1 MRRDSTLVCRKG
13 RTQIRNSL
21 NTIRNSLVPTVD
33 RNGKVV
39 VIASAIRSLDY
50 GFISVFLGVYLDLLE
65 FTPLQLGVVLSAV
78 MAGGTLSNIVASWR
92 GDTIGRRRM
101 LVVMALL
108 MGLGGILFPLT
119 EEAAFLVAISLMA
132 MTTSTGGD
140 RTAFLSLDMAI
151 LAQSGSSSQRTM
163 LFSWYNLLGRLTKAL
178 GSLMIAVPAVLQ
190 AWLGMEEVASY
201 KAMFLVYSVVAFAGV
216 AIYWRLAPSAESLP
230 ATSPESE
237 PAPDM
242 PRSAR
247 TIMVQL
253 AVLFSLDS
261 LGGGFMVQSFM
272 SFFFANR
279 FNMSLETI
287 AAIFFAGQILNAVS
301 IMLAV
306 PIARR
311 IGLITT
317 MAASQGLANSVM
329 ILMALTGNWLLAV
342 VFFLIR
348 ELINDMDI
356 PTRQSYSMAIVPTEA
371 RTATA
376 SVTNLGRTMA
386 QAVSPALA
394 GVVAQATT
402 LGIPIIVGSLIKL
415 VYNGALYAM
424 FRSVRAPE
432 ESRD

>member
-1 MRRDSTLVCRKG
+1 MALR
-13 RTQIRNSL
+13 IRNRDYYKILNSL
-21 NTIRNSLVPTVD
+21 QSLRNSIIPTVE
-33 RNGKVV
+33 RNGQVV

-50 GFISVFLGVYLDLLE
+50 GFISVFLGVYLDLLD
-65 FTPLQLGVVLSAV
+65 FSPIQLGIVLSAV

-101 LVVMALL
+101 LVAMALL
-108 MGLGGILFPLT
+108 MGLGGVLFPLT
-119 EEAAFLVAISLMA
+119 EQTALLVAISLMA

-151 LAQSGSSSQRTM
+151 LAQSGAAGQRTM

-178 GSLMIAVPAVLQ
+178 GSLMIAVPALLQ
-190 AWLGMEEVASY
+190 AWAGMDEVASY
-201 KAMFLVYSVVAFAGV
+201 KAMFAAYSLIAFAGV
-216 AIYWRLAPSAESLP
+216 AIYWKLTPGAESARAESAES
-230 ATSPESE
+230 E
-237 PAPDM
+237 PPPQM

-247 TIMVQL
+247 AIMIQL
-253 AVLFSLDS
+253 AALFSLDS

-279 FNMSLETI
+279 FDMSLETI

-311 IGLITT
+311 VGLITT

-342 VFFLIR
+342 TFFLVR

-356 PTRQSYSMAIVPTEA
+356 PTRQSYSMAIVPSEA

-386 QAVSPALA
+386 QAISPALA
-394 GVVAQATT
+394 GVVAQSTA
-402 LGIPIIVGSLIKL
+402 LGVPIIVGSLIKL

-424 FRSVRAPE
+424 FRSVKAPE
-432 ESRD
+432 EGQS

>member
-1 MRRDSTLVCRKG
+1 MDS
-13 RTQIRNSL
+13 
-21 NTIRNSLVPTVD
+21 
-33 RNGKVV
+33 NGQVV

-50 GFISVFLGVYLDLLE
+50 GFISVFLGVYLDLLD
-65 FTPLQLGVVLSAV
+65 FSPLQLGIVLSAI

-101 LVVMALL
+101 LIAMALL
-108 MGLGGILFPLT
+108 MGLGGVLFPLT
-119 EEAAFLVAISLMA
+119 EQTALLVAISLVA

-151 LAQSGSSSQRTM
+151 LAQSGAAGQRTM

-178 GSLMIAVPAVLQ
+178 GSLMIAVPALLQ
-190 AWLGMEEVASY
+190 AWAGMDEVASF
-201 KAMFLVYSVVAFAGV
+201 KAMFIAYSLVAFAGV
-216 AIYWRLAPSAESLP
+216 AIYWKLTPGAESLP
-230 ATSPESE
+230 AESVESE
-237 PAPDM
+237 PPPQM

-247 TIMVQL
+247 TIMIQL

-279 FNMSLETI
+279 FDMSLETI

-311 IGLITT
+311 VGLITT

-342 VFFLIR
+342 VFFLVR

-356 PTRQSYSMAIVPTEA
+356 PTRQSYSMAIVPPEA

-376 SVTNLGRTMA
+376 SVTNLGRTFA
-386 QAVSPALA
+386 QAISPALA
-394 GVVAQATT
+394 GVVAQSTT

-415 VYNGALYAM
+415 VYNGALYIM

-432 ESRD
+432 EGKSK

>member
-1 MRRDSTLVCRKG
+1 M
-13 RTQIRNSL
+13 
-21 NTIRNSLVPTVD
+21 
-33 RNGKVV
+33 V

-50 GFISVFLGVYLDLLE
+50 GFISVFLGVYLDLLD
-65 FTPLQLGVVLSAV
+65 FSPMQLGIVLSAI
-78 MAGGTLSNIVASWR
+78 MAGGALSNVVASWR

-101 LVVMALL
+101 LVAMAIL
-108 MGLGGILFPLT
+108 MGVAGILFPLT
-119 EEAAFLVAISLMA
+119 EQTALLVAVSLMA

-151 LAQSGSSSQRTM
+151 LAQSGSPSERTV

-178 GSLMIAVPAVLQ
+178 GSLMIAAPAALQ

-201 KAMFLVYSVVAFAGV
+201 KAMFLAYSVIAFAGV
-216 AIYWRLAPSAESLP
+216 LIYWRLTPAAESSQ
-230 ATSPESE
+230 ARSSESE
-237 PAPDM
+237 PSPDM
-242 PRSAR
+242 PRGSR
-247 TIMVQL
+247 TVMIQL

-279 FNMSLETI
+279 FDMSLEAI

-317 MAASQGLANSVM
+317 MAASQGVANSVM

-356 PTRQSYSMAIVPTEA
+356 PTRQSYSMAIVPPEA
-371 RTATA
+371 RTAMA
-376 SVTNLGRTMA
+376 GVTNLGRTMA
-386 QAVSPALA
+386 QSVSPALA
-394 GVVAQATT
+394 GVVAQSTL
-402 LGIPIIVGSLIKL
+402 LGIPIILGSVIKL
-415 VYNGALYAM
+415 IYNGALYVM
-424 FRSVRAPE
+424 FKSVKAPE
-432 ESRD
+432 EGRE

>member
-1 MRRDSTLVCRKG
+1 
-13 RTQIRNSL
+13 
-21 NTIRNSLVPTVD
+21 
-33 RNGKVV
+33 
-39 VIASAIRSLDY
+39 
-50 GFISVFLGVYLDLLE
+50 
-65 FTPLQLGVVLSAV
+65 
-78 MAGGTLSNIVASWR
+78 
-92 GDTIGRRRM
+92 M

-108 MGLGGILFPLT
+108 MGMGGILFPLT
-119 EEAAFLVAISLMA
+119 EEAALLVAISLMA

-201 KAMFLVYSVVAFAGV
+201 KAMFLAYSVIAFTGV
-216 AIYWRLAPSAESLP
+216 AIYWRLTPSAESMP
-230 ATSPESE
+230 AASPESE
-237 PAPDM
+237 PPPDM

-279 FNMSLETI
+279 FNTSLETI

-317 MAASQGLANSVM
+317 MAATQGLANSVM

-342 VFFLIR
+342 VFFLTR

-394 GVVAQATT
+394 GVVAQATA

-424 FRSVRAPE
+424 FRSVKAPE
-432 ESRD
+432 EIRD

>member
-1 MRRDSTLVCRKG
+1 MDA
-13 RTQIRNSL
+13 
-21 NTIRNSLVPTVD
+21 
-33 RNGKVV
+33 NGKVV
-39 VIASAIRSLDY
+39 VIASAVRSLDY
-50 GFISVFLGVYLDLLE
+50 GFISVFLGVYLDLLDYS
-65 FTPLQLGVVLSAV
+65 PLQLGIVLSAI
-78 MAGGTLSNIVASWR
+78 MAGGTLSNIVSSWK

-101 LVVMALL
+101 LVAMALL
-108 MGLGGILFPLT
+108 MGVGGVLFPLT
-119 EEAAFLVAISLMA
+119 EQTALLVAISLMA

-151 LAQSGSSSQRTM
+151 LAQSGAASQRTM

-178 GSLMIAVPAVLQ
+178 GSLMIAVPVALQ
-190 AWLGMEEVASY
+190 VWIGMDEVASF
-201 KAMFLVYSVVAFAGV
+201 KAMFLAYSLIAFAGV
-216 AIYWRLAPSAESLP
+216 AVYWKLTPAAESLP
-230 ATSPESE
+230 ADSPASE
-237 PAPDM
+237 PPPDM

-247 TIMVQL
+247 TIMIQL

-279 FNMSLETI
+279 FDMSLEAI

-311 IGLITT
+311 VGLITT

-356 PTRQSYSMAIVPTEA
+356 PTRQSYSMAIVPPEA

-376 SVTNLGRTMA
+376 SVTNLGRTTA
-386 QAVSPALA
+386 QAISPALA
-394 GVVAQATT
+394 GIVAQST
-402 LGIPIIVGSLIKL
+402 LLGVPIVVGSVIKL
-415 VYNGALYAM
+415 VYNAALYVM

-432 ESRD
+432 EDRG

>member
-1 MRRDSTLVCRKG
+1 MYTALRICYGDSSKILNSLHS
-13 RTQIRNSL
+13 IRNSL
-21 NTIRNSLVPTVD
+21 IPTVD
-33 RNGKVV
+33 RNGQVV
-39 VIASAIRSLDY
+39 VVAAAIRSLDY
-50 GFISVFLGVYLDLLE
+50 GFISVFLGVYLDLLD
-65 FTPLQLGVVLSAV
+65 FSPLQLGIVLSAI
-78 MAGGTLSNIVASWR
+78 MAGGTLSNIVSSWR

-101 LVVMALL
+101 LITMALL
-108 MGLGGILFPLT
+108 MGLGGVLFPLT
-119 EEAAFLVAISLMA
+119 EETALLVAISLMA

-151 LAQSGSSSQRTM
+151 LAQSGEAAQRTI
-163 LFSWYNLLGRLTKAL
+163 LFSWYNLLGRLTKAI
-178 GSLMIAVPAVLQ
+178 GSLMIALPVALQ
-190 AWLGMEEVASY
+190 AWPGMDEVSSF
-201 KAMFLVYSVVAFAGV
+201 KAMFLIYSVVAFAGI
-216 AIYWRLAPSAESLP
+216 AIYWRLSPSAESLP
-230 ATSPESE
+230 SKPTEAQPPNIS
-237 PAPDM
+237 
-242 PRSAR
+242 RSAR
-247 TIMVQL
+247 TIMIQL
-253 AVLFSLDS
+253 GILFSLDS
-261 LGGGFMVQSFM
+261 LGGGFMVYSFM

-279 FNMSLETI
+279 FDMSLETI
-287 AAIFFAGQILNAVS
+287 AAIFFAGQLLNAVS

-311 IGLITT
+311 IGLINT

-342 VFFLIR
+342 GFFLTR

-386 QAVSPALA
+386 QAISPALA
-394 GVVAQATT
+394 GVVAQSTA

-415 VYNGALYAM
+415 VYNGALYVM

>member
-1 MRRDSTLVCRKG
+1 MDRDG
-13 RTQIRNSL
+13 Q
-21 NTIRNSLVPTVD
+21 
-33 RNGKVV
+33 VV
-39 VIASAIRSLDY
+39 IIASAIRSLDY
-50 GFISVFLGVYLDLLE
+50 GFISVFLGVYLDLLD
-65 FTPLQLGVVLSAV
+65 FSPLQLGIVLSAI
-78 MAGGTLSNIVASWR
+78 MAGGTLSNIIASWK

-101 LVVMALL
+101 LVAMALL
-108 MGLGGILFPLT
+108 MGLGGVLFPLT
-119 EEAAFLVAISLMA
+119 EQTALLVAISLMA

-140 RTAFLSLDMAI
+140 RTAFLSLDMSI
-151 LAQSGSSSQRTM
+151 LAQSGAASQRTVI
-163 LFSWYNLLGRLTKAL
+163 FSWYNLLGRLTKAL
-178 GSLMIAVPAVLQ
+178 GSLMIAVPAGLQ
-190 AWLGMEEVASY
+190 AWVGMDEAASY
-201 KAMFLVYSVVAFAGV
+201 KMMFLAYSLIAFAGV
-216 AIYWRLAPSAESLP
+216 AIYWKLTPGAESSP
-230 ATSPESE
+230 ATPSQSE
-237 PAPDM
+237 LPPDM

-247 TIMVQL
+247 TIMIQL

-279 FNMSLETI
+279 FDMSLETI
-287 AAIFFAGQILNAVS
+287 AVIFFAGQILNAVS

-342 VFFLIR
+342 VFFLTR

-356 PTRQSYSMAIVPTEA
+356 PTRQSYSMAIVPPEA

-386 QAVSPALA
+386 QAISPALA
-394 GVVAQATT
+394 GVVAQST
-402 LGIPIIVGSLIKL
+402 LLGVPIVLGSLIKL
-415 VYNGALYAM
+415 VYNAALYLM
-424 FRSVRAPE
+424 FRSVKAPE
-432 ESRD
+432 ESGR

>member
-1 MRRDSTLVCRKG
+1 M
-13 RTQIRNSL
+13 N
-21 NTIRNSLVPTVD
+21 
-33 RNGKVV
+33 RNGQVV

-50 GFISVFLGVYLDLLE
+50 GFISVFLGVYLDLLD
-65 FTPLQLGVVLSAV
+65 FSPLRLGIVLSAI

-101 LVVMALL
+101 LVAMALL
-108 MGLGGILFPLT
+108 MGLGGVLFPLT
-119 EEAAFLVAISLMA
+119 EETALLVAISLMA

-140 RTAFLSLDMAI
+140 RTAFLSLDMTI
-151 LAQSGSSSQRTM
+151 LAQSGQAAQRTV
-163 LFSWYNLLGRLTKAL
+163 LFSWYNLMGRLTKAL
-178 GSLMIAVPAVLQ
+178 GSLMIAAPAALQ
-190 AWLGMEEVASY
+190 AWLGMDDVASF
-201 KAMFLVYSVVAFAGV
+201 KAMFIIYSIIAFAGV
-216 AIYWRLAPSAESLP
+216 AIYWKLTPSAESLP
-230 ATSPESE
+230 PESPESE
-237 PAPDM
+237 PPPDIS
-242 PRSAR
+242 RGAR
-247 TIMVQL
+247 TIMIQL

-279 FNMSLETI
+279 FDMSIETI
-287 AAIFFAGQILNAVS
+287 AVIFFAGQLLNAVS

-342 VFFLIR
+342 VFFLVR

-356 PTRQSYSMAIVPTEA
+356 PTRQSYSMAIVPSEA

-376 SVTNLGRTMA
+376 GVTNLGRTMA
-386 QAVSPALA
+386 QAISPALA
-394 GVVAQATT
+394 GVVAQSTT

-415 VYNGALYAM
+415 VYNGALYVM
-424 FRSVRAPE
+424 FRSVKAPE
-432 ESRD
+432 ESGK